1 MGKKKNS
8 NTLLVETPIS
18 KTTTLKTEKGIEIS
32 IKMVLT
38 GMLLV
43 DECGS

>member
-18 KTTTLKTEKGIEIS
+18 KTTTLKTEKETEIN
-32 IKMVLT
+32 IKMVLP
-38 GMLLV
+38 GMLRV
-43 DECGS
+43 DESGS